1 MKIERDNDKVYSL
14 PLGELDNG
22 EIFEFYD
29 DVWSGVYIKSKQ
41 CKLCSMAGDD
51 DDEYCYATRLSDG
64 QIIGFMNDDVV
75 YPLEA
80 KLVIQ

>member
-1 MKIERDNDKVYSL
+1 MKIEKSKEEAYSL
-14 PLGELDNG
+14 TLGELEYG

-29 DVWSGVYIKSKQ
+29 EVWSGVYIKSKQ
-41 CKLCSMAGDD
+41 CKICTMGGDD
-51 DDEYCYATRLSDG
+51 DDEYGYATRLSDG